1 MSTSLN
7 YIDIVSA
14 VMVANG
20 FCGIIIGVIMY
31 KQNKIIKFIDDLHMK
46 ITNTL

>member
-31 KQNKIIKFIDDLHMK
+31 KKKKIIKFIDYLHIK
-46 ITNTL
+46 ITNTF